1 LPQHGLISQHAF
13 GGIPQIL
20 TALERQG
27 YIAGRDVALSIH
39 LSVVLPKPL
48 LIEGAAGVGK
58 TEVAKVMARA
68 LETDL
73 IRLQCY
79 EGLDVHTALYEW
91 NYQRQMLR
99 IKLEETSGRPVE
111 EKEHLIFSEP
121 FMLKRPL
128 LQAITADRAPVLL
141 IDEVD
146 RADEEFEAF
155 LLEVLSDFQVS
166 IPEIGTIR
174 ARHIP
179 YAVLTSN
186 RTRDLSDALRR
197 RCLYLWIDYPSFEK
211 ELAIIH
217 RKVPGIDDR
226 LAQQIG
232 AFMQL
237 VRRVDLDKVPGI
249 AETLDWSAALLA
261 LHRDRLDPQAVDETL
276 GCLCK
281 DQEDLT
287 RVRTQYLR
295 PILDGIDALQQ
306 SADGWNSDRIASLAA
321 QLPKGR

>member
-1 LPQHGLISQHAF
+1 MASTSRPPEAF
-13 GGIPQIL
+13 GGIPQI
-20 TALERQG
+20 TEALQQQG
-27 YIAGRDVALSIH
+27 YIADRDVALSIH
-39 LSVVLPKPL
+39 LSVVLRKPL

-58 TEVAKVMARA
+58 TEVAKVMSLA
-68 LETDL
+68 LGTEL

-179 YAVLTSN
+179 HVVLTSN

-197 RCLYLWIDYPSFEK
+197 RCLYIWIDYPSFEK

-217 RKVPGIDDR
+217 RKVPEINDR
-226 LAQQIG
+226 LAHQIG

-237 VRRVDLDKVPGI
+237 VRQVPLDKVPGI

-261 LHRDRLDPQAVDETL
+261 LHRDHLDPVAVEETL

-281 DQEDLT
+281 DQEDIT
-287 RVRTQYLR
+287 RVRTQFLR
-295 PILDGIDALQQ
+295 PILESVDAIGQ
-306 SADGWNSDRIASLAA
+306 SSDGWNSERIASLAA

>member
-1 LPQHGLISQHAF
+1 MGSASGPPQSF
-13 GGIPQIL
+13 GGIPQI
-20 TALERQG
+20 THALQQQG
-27 YIAGRDVALSIH
+27 YIADRDVALSIH
-39 LSVVLPKPL
+39 LSVVLRKPL

-68 LETDL
+68 LDTDL

-99 IKLEETSGRPVE
+99 IKLEEASGRPVE
-111 EKEHLIFSEP
+111 EKEHVIFSEP

-141 IDEVD
+141 IDEID

-179 YAVLTSN
+179 HVVLTSN

-197 RCLYLWIDYPSFEK
+197 RCLYVWIDYPSFDK

-217 RKVPGIDDR
+217 RKVPEINDR
-226 LAQQIG
+226 LANQIG

-237 VRRVDLDKVPGI
+237 VRRMPLDKIPGI

-261 LHRDRLDPQAVDETL
+261 LHRDHLDPTAVEETL

-295 PILDGIDALQQ
+295 PILDGIDVVGQ
-306 SADGWNSDRIASLAA
+306 SGDGWNAERIASLAA

>member
-1 LPQHGLISQHAF
+1 MGPGSRPPQAF
-13 GGIPQIL
+13 GGIPEIMETLQQ
-20 TALERQG
+20 QG
-27 YIAGRDVALSIH
+27 YIADRDVALSIH
-39 LSVVLPKPL
+39 LSVVLHKPL

-58 TEVAKVMARA
+58 TEIAKVMARA
-68 LETDL
+68 VATDL

-99 IKLEETSGRPVE
+99 IKLEETTGRPVE
-111 EKEHLIFSEP
+111 EKEHLIFSEA

-128 LQAITADRAPVLL
+128 LQAITADRSPVLL

-179 YAVLTSN
+179 YVVLTSN

-197 RCLYLWIDYPSFEK
+197 RCLYLWIDYPTFEK

-217 RKVPGIDDR
+217 RKVPEINDR
-226 LAQQIG
+226 LARQIG

-237 VRRVDLDKVPGI
+237 VRRVNLDKVPGI

-261 LHRDRLDPQAVDETL
+261 LHRDHLDPGAVEETL

-287 RVRTQYLR
+287 RVRARYLG
-295 PILDGIDALQQ
+295 PILERIDAIGQ
-306 SADGWNSDRIASLAA
+306 SGDGWNSDRIAQLAA

>member
-1 LPQHGLISQHAF
+1 MGSSAPPPHAF
-13 GGIPQIL
+13 GGIPQISD
-20 TALERQG
+20 ALEQEG
-27 YIAGRDVALSIH
+27 YITDRDVALSIY
-39 LSVVLPKPL
+39 LSVVLRKPL
-48 LIEGAAGVGK
+48 LVEGAAGVGK
-58 TEVAKVMARA
+58 TEIAKVMARA
-68 LETDL
+68 LDTEL

-111 EKEHLIFSEP
+111 EKEHLIFSES

-128 LQAITADRAPVLL
+128 LQAITADRPPVLL

-179 YAVLTSN
+179 HVVLTSN

-197 RCLYLWIDYPSFEK
+197 RCLYVWIDYPSFEK
-211 ELAIIH
+211 ELAIVH
-217 RKVPGIDDR
+217 RKVPGINDR
-226 LAQQIG
+226 LAKQIS

-237 VRRVDLDKVPGI
+237 VRRVPLDKVPGV

-261 LHRDRLDPQAVDETL
+261 LHRNHLDPAAVEETL

-295 PILDGIDALQQ
+295 PILESVDAIGA
-306 SADGWNSDRIASLAA
+306 SGDGWNTERIVSLAA
-321 QLPKGR
+321 QLPKAR

>member
-1 LPQHGLISQHAF
+1 MGSGSHPPQAF
-13 GGIPQIL
+13 GGIPEIMETLQ
-20 TALERQG
+20 EQG
-27 YIAGRDVALSIH
+27 YIADRDVALSIH
-39 LSVVLPKPL
+39 LSVALHKPL

-58 TEVAKVMARA
+58 TEIAKVMARA
-68 LETDL
+68 VATDL

-99 IKLEETSGRPVE
+99 IKLEETTGRPVE

-128 LQAITADRAPVLL
+128 LQAITADQAPVLL

-179 YAVLTSN
+179 YVVLTSN

-197 RCLYLWIDYPSFEK
+197 RCLYLWIDYPTFEK

-217 RKVPGIDDR
+217 RKVPEINDR
-226 LAQQIG
+226 LARQIG

-237 VRRVDLDKVPGI
+237 VRRVNLDKVPGI

-261 LHRDRLDPQAVDETL
+261 LHRDHLDPTAVEETL

-287 RVRTQYLR
+287 RVRARYLG
-295 PILDGIDALQQ
+295 PILERIDAIGQ
-306 SADGWNSDRIASLAA
+306 SGDGWNSDRIAQLAA

>member
-1 LPQHGLISQHAF
+1 MGPGSHPPQAF
-13 GGIPQIL
+13 GGIPEIMETLQQ
-20 TALERQG
+20 QG
-27 YIAGRDVALSIH
+27 YIADRDVALSIH
-39 LSVVLPKPL
+39 LSVVLHKPL

-58 TEVAKVMARA
+58 TEIAKVMARA
-68 LETDL
+68 VATDL

-99 IKLEETSGRPVE
+99 IKLEETTGRPVQ
-111 EKEHLIFSEP
+111 EKEDLIFSEA

-128 LQAITADRAPVLL
+128 LQAITADRSPVLL

-174 ARHIP
+174 ARHLP
-179 YAVLTSN
+179 YVVLTSN

-197 RCLYLWIDYPSFEK
+197 RCLYLWIDYPTFEK

-217 RKVPGIDDR
+217 RKVPEINDR
-226 LAQQIG
+226 LARQIG

-237 VRRVDLDKVPGI
+237 VRRVNLDKVPGI

-261 LHRDRLDPQAVDETL
+261 LHRDHLDPGAVEETL

-287 RVRTQYLR
+287 RVRARYLG
-295 PILDGIDALQQ
+295 PILERIDAIGQ
-306 SADGWNSDRIASLAA
+306 SGDGWNSDRIAQLAA

>member
-1 LPQHGLISQHAF
+1 MGSASGPPQSF
-13 GGIPQIL
+13 GGIPQI
-20 TALERQG
+20 THALQQQG
-27 YIAGRDVALSIH
+27 YIAGHDVALSIH
-39 LSVVLPKPL
+39 LSVVLRKPL

-68 LETDL
+68 LDTDL

-99 IKLEETSGRPVE
+99 IKLEEASDRPAE

-141 IDEVD
+141 IDEID

-179 YAVLTSN
+179 HVVLTSN

-197 RCLYLWIDYPSFEK
+197 RCLYVWIDYPSFDK

-217 RKVPGIDDR
+217 RKVPEINDR
-226 LAQQIG
+226 LANQIG

-237 VRRVDLDKVPGI
+237 VRRVPLDKIPGI

-261 LHRDRLDPQAVDETL
+261 LHRDHLDPTAVEETL

-295 PILDGIDALQQ
+295 PILDSIDVVGQ
-306 SADGWNSDRIASLAA
+306 SDDGWNAERIASLAA